1 MARVEMKE
9 LLEAGVHFGHRVKR
23 WHPKMRSFIF
33 TERNGIHIIDIQQ
46 TVKRLEATGELIRE
60 SVSNG
65 GTLLFVGTKKQAQQN
80 VAEAA
85 ERCGMPYV
93 NQRWLGGTLTN
104 FRTIRQRID
113 YLIDLE
119 QRFASGE
126 FEKLTKKEVLVLE
139 RKMAKLNRRLGGIKS
154 MDRLPS
160 MVFITDIRREY
171 IAVKEANKLGIPII
185 GMVDTNCDPTPIDH
199 VIPAND
205 DAIRSIKFMAN
216 KLADAVIDGQQIRA
230 VLLAEED
237 EEMQGPT
244 EEWGEY
250 EAGEEAPLEM
260 EEAVVEAGTDPVEDL
275 QPDDSTGLSA
285 ESEITPETG
294 EGE

>member
-119 QRFASGE
+119 QRFAGGE

-275 QPDDSTGLSA
+275 QPDNSTGLSA